1 VPTDAALQRVR
12 AAGSNPENAV
22 QSGLVDW
29 F

>member
-1 VPTDAALQRVR
+1 LPVDDALQRVR

-22 QSGLVDW
+22 QSGLVNW